1 MGVAKRLEMRKV
13 ALLAVAA
20 AAAAAVLYAAATY
33 KLRLEL
39 VEQLV
44 DVDEEIVGRGQ
55 FVCRWRYSCSS

>member
-1 MGVAKRLEMRKV
+1 MREV

-20 AAAAAVLYAAATY
+20 AAAAAILYAAATY

-44 DVDEEIVGRGQ
+44 DVDEEIVGRGR
-55 FVCRWRYSCSS
+55 VRL